1 MKYNKVRTAMI
12 ISNKDKL
19 LIRNLITQAEK
30 RTQSE
35 IVPMIT
41 HHSDV
46 YPAAHF
52 RAAII
57 CSFLFSLALYFS
69 PLNIINPIYFLWI
82 QIPGLYVG
90 YFLGHFSIFKKLLI
104 TQTEMNHEVNQKAYE
119 AFFHHNLHLTKHHNG
134 VLILISVM
142 EKKIKIITDAGI
154 SKKVEQ
160 KVWDEIIFQFTQK
173 IKQGHFVAGLSDS
186 IESVANVLETYFP
199 ATGEKLNELNNDLI
213 IED

>member
-1 MKYNKVRTAMI
+1 
-12 ISNKDKL
+12 
-19 LIRNLITQAEK
+19 
-30 RTQSE
+30 
-35 IVPMIT
+35 
-41 HHSDV
+41 
-46 YPAAHF
+46 
-52 RAAII
+52 
-57 CSFLFSLALYFS
+57 
-69 PLNIINPIYFLWI
+69 
-82 QIPGLYVG
+82 
-90 YFLGHFSIFKKLLI
+90 
-104 TQTEMNHEVNQKAYE
+104 
-119 AFFHHNLHLTKHHNG
+119 
-134 VLILISVM
+134 M